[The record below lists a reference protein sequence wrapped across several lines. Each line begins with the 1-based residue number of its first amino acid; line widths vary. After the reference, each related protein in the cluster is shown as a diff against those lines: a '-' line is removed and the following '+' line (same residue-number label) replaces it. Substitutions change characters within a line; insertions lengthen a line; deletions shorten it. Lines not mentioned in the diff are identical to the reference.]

1 MASMNELIKGRKVQG
16 IIYYKNQVGGLSILG
31 LHRTPEEG
39 GFWQPLTGT
48 VEAGESYQ
56 ECLVRELQEETG
68 ITSNQI
74 IKIDG
79 PINTFEWSRDNTL
92 YEEHV
97 YSVEVS
103 SETQVRLSEE
113 HDEYQWVTPD
123 ETKVMFKF
131 QEIKDGIDILNGKE
145 SKKN

>member
-1 MASMNELIKGRKVQG
+1 MTELKKGRKVQG
-16 IIYYKNQVGGLSILG
+16 IIYYKNKDGGLSILG

-48 VEAGESYQ
+48 VEEGESYE

-68 ITSNQI
+68 ITNDRI
-74 IKIDG
+74 TKIEG
-79 PINTFEWSRDNTL
+79 PINSFQWSRDNTL
-92 YEEHV
+92 YEELV

-103 SETQVRLSEE
+103 SETQVQLSDE
-113 HDEYQWVTPD
+113 HDEYRWITPV

-145 SKKN
+145 SKTN